1 MKENKKRLL
10 PKKNK
15 KSLSNDEISE
25 LTIAFEKMLENMRE
39 KLLENMLTT
48 FENDVDKV
56 LFK

>member
-25 LTIAFEKMLENMRE
+25 LTIAFEKMRE
-39 KLLENMLTT
+39 KLLENMLENMSTT